1 MPPRAAMPGRQAR
14 MLRRLLLAG
23 MLAATLVVL
32 GGCGY
37 LIGPDFEKPGSDS
50 RKDWLEQGDAR
61 ISRRAADDRS
71 WWKLFKDPVLDR
83 LIVTAYR
90 QNLPLQVA
98 GLRILEAR
106 AQLGIAVGDFYP
118 QQQNLTGF
126 TDYIHLPNNGPSER
140 LPGATSGLGPFWWSR
155 LGVGASWELDIW
167 GKLRRAIE
175 SADAQILSAIA
186 AYDSAIVTLT
196 ADVANTYIRI
206 RTLEKKLDIAHD
218 NVQAQL
224 GNLRIAEAKHRGGSS
239 SLRDVEQART
249 VLGGTQASIPALEG
263 QLRQAK
269 NALSVLM
276 GMPPNALDQPL
287 GAGQQHARIPAPP
300 VQVAVGIPLDL
311 LRRRP
316 DIREAEYK
324 AQAQSAQIGIAK
336 ASLYP
341 AFSLSGSFSFV
352 SSTAAGASLGDMF
365 QWGNQ
370 FYRFGP
376 AVQWNIFNYGQIT
389 NQVRAQDAKFQETL
403 LDYQNTVLKAQR
415 EVEDGLI
422 AFLKAQDA
430 AEYLAQSTAAAKRSL
445 DLATLQYKEGI
456 ADFTT
461 VLTAEQSLLSQQDNF
476 AAALGDIATGLVSV
490 YRGLGGG
497 WRIRE
502 GHDFVPEPIKAA
514 MARRTDWGDLLA
526 PMPVPEGPAQGTVRA
541 PEW

>member
-1 MPPRAAMPGRQAR
+1 MPGRHGKGLWPGGR
-14 MLRRLLLAG
+14 ELLLVV
-23 MLAATLVVL
+23 ATLGL
-32 GGCGY
+32 GACT
-37 LIGPDFEKPGSDS
+37 LIGPDYERPDS
-50 RKDWLEQGDAR
+50 AREAAWLEKGDTR
-61 ISRRAADDRS
+61 LNSRPADYRS

-83 LIVTAYR
+83 LIETAYR

-98 GLRILEAR
+98 GLRVLEAR
-106 AQLGIAVGDFYP
+106 AQLGIAVGDFFP

-126 TDYIHLPNNGPSER
+126 VDYIHLPNNGPSER
-140 LPGATSGLGPFWWSR
+140 LPGASSGLGPFWWSR

-167 GKLRRAIE
+167 GKLRRGIE
-175 SADAQILSAIA
+175 SYDAQWLAAIA
-186 AYDSAIVTLT
+186 AYDSALVTLT

-206 RTLEKKLDIAHD
+206 RTLEKKLDIAHN
-218 NVQAQL
+218 NVEAQL

-239 SLRDVEQART
+239 SLRDVEQAKT

-263 QLRQAK
+263 QLRQTK
-269 NALSVLM
+269 NALSVLL
-276 GMPPNALDQPL
+276 GMPPNELDKPL
-287 GAGQQHARIPAPP
+287 GSGRQNAMIPTPP

-341 AFSLSGSFSFV
+341 ALSLSGSFSFV
-352 SSTAAGASLGDMF
+352 SSTASGASLGDMF

-376 AVQWNIFNYGQIT
+376 AMQWNIFNYGQIT
-389 NQVRAQDAKFQETL
+389 NQVRAQDAKFQAL
-403 LDYQNTVLKAQR
+403 LTDYQNTVLKAQC

-461 VLTAEQSLLSQQDNF
+461 VLTAEQSLLSQQDSF
-476 AAALGDIATGLVSV
+476 AGALGDIATGLVSV

-497 WRIRE
+497 WQIRE
-502 GHDFVPEPIKAA
+502 GRDFVPEPIKTA
-514 MARRTDWGDLLA
+514 MARRTDWGELLA
-526 PMPVPEGPAQGTVRA
+526 PMPVPTGPARGVVR
-541 PEW
+541 PPDW

>member
-1 MPPRAAMPGRQAR
+1 MV
-14 MLRRLLLAG
+14 LLS
-23 MLAATLVVL
+23 
-32 GGCGY
+32 GCA
-37 LIGPDFEKPGSDS
+37 LIGPDFEEPEGA
-50 RKDWLEQGDAR
+50 REEAWLERGDAR
-61 ISRRAADDRS
+61 LSGRPADYRS

-83 LIVTAYR
+83 LIETAYR
-90 QNLPLQVA
+90 QNLPLRMA

-106 AQLGIAVGDFYP
+106 AQLGIAIGDFYP
-118 QQQNLTGF
+118 QQQRLSGF
-126 TDYIHLPNNGPSER
+126 VDYIHLPNAGPSER
-140 LPGATSGLGPFWWSR
+140 VLGETSGLGPFWWSR
-155 LGVGASWELDIW
+155 LGVGASWELDLW
-167 GKLRRAIE
+167 GKFRRAIE
-175 SADAQILSAIA
+175 SADAQWLAAIA

-206 RTLEKKLDIAHD
+206 RTLEKKLDIARS
-218 NVQAQL
+218 NVEAQL
-224 GNLRIAEAKHRGGSS
+224 GNLHIAEAKHRGGTS
-239 SLRDVEQART
+239 SLRDVEQAKT

-276 GMPPNALDQPL
+276 GMPPNELEKPL
-287 GAGQQHARIPAPP
+287 GSGQWHAQIPAPP

-336 ASLYP
+336 AGLYP

-352 SSTAAGASLGDMF
+352 SSTANGMSLGDMF

-389 NQVRAQDAKFQETL
+389 NQVRAHDAKFQSL
-403 LDYQNTVLKAQR
+403 LIDYQNTVLKAQR

-461 VLTAEQSLLSQQDNF
+461 VLTAEQSLLSQQDDF
-476 AAALGDIATGLVSV
+476 AGALGDIATGLVSI

-497 WRIRE
+497 WQIRE
-502 GHDFVPEPIKAA
+502 GRDFVPEPIKAA

-526 PMPVPEGPAQGTVRA
+526 PMPVPEGPAKAMVRA
-541 PEW
+541 PDW